1 MNAITNITIGQTGR
15 LKEPVGYT
23 ALANLVNIVPFCLSI
38 EAVNILFRAYDGTDA
53 TLDTDRLWMLVGFLF
68 LYLIIMVFAERA
80 SYRANFRGAYAM
92 SSAGRLALAEH
103 LRKL

>member
-38 EAVNILFRAYDGTDA
+38 EAVRILFQAFDGNGTS
-53 TLDTDRLWMLVGFLF
+53 LLF
-68 LYLIIMVFAERA
+68 SR
-80 SYRANFRGAYAM
+80 RT
-92 SSAGRLALAEH
+92 EH
-103 LRKL
+103 A